1 MRVAG
6 VKLHRF
12 PLSNLACR
20 NFVRIDYTSDRVWS
34 SNPTR
39 HLAAFEPSRVLNNL
53 SGRLAI
59 FRRVHR
65 VRRQVT
71 VSLLKDDVMDPMK
84 LLGSLMG
91 SNATGGNLLGSLLG
105 GGGGATGGGGA
116 AGMLGSLLGGG
127 GRGGAAGMLGSLLG
141 GGAAAGGIGSML
153 GGLLGGG
160 GAPEAAAAPKAQA
173 AAPSA
178 DQATLMIRAM
188 CNAAK
193 ADGQVDDQEQ
203 ANIIGKL
210 GDDVGEAEINF
221 LKQELA
227 APLDVAGFARSVPAD
242 MAQDIYALSCMTVKV
257 DTPQEAQYLQQ
268 LGQGLNLDG
277 ATLGAIHQQLGLS

>member
-1 MRVAG
+1 M
-6 VKLHRF
+6 
-12 PLSNLACR
+12 
-20 NFVRIDYTSDRVWS
+20 
-34 SNPTR
+34 
-39 HLAAFEPSRVLNNL
+39 
-53 SGRLAI
+53 
-59 FRRVHR
+59 
-65 VRRQVT
+65 
-71 VSLLKDDVMDPMK
+71 KDDDMDAMK

-105 GGGGATGGGGA
+105 GGASGRSGGGGA
-116 AGMLGSLLGGG
+116 AGMLGSLLGGRSG
-127 GRGGAAGMLGSLLG
+127 GGAAGMLGSLLG

-160 GAPEAAAAPKAQA
+160 GGEPEAAAPAPQAA

-193 ADGQVDDQEQ
+193 ADGHVDEQEQ
-203 ANIIGKL
+203 QNIIGRL
-210 GDDVGEAEINF
+210 GDDVGEAEISF

-227 APLDVAGFARSVPAD
+227 APLDVKSFASSVPAD
-242 MAQDIYALSCMTVKV
+242 MAADIYALSCMTVKV

-268 LGQGLNLDG
+268 LGQGMNLDQQ
-277 ATLGAIHQQLGLS
+277 TVGAIHQQLGLA

>member
-1 MRVAG
+1 M
-6 VKLHRF
+6 
-12 PLSNLACR
+12 
-20 NFVRIDYTSDRVWS
+20 
-34 SNPTR
+34 
-39 HLAAFEPSRVLNNL
+39 EL
-53 SGRLAI
+53 SGQLAI
-59 FRRVHR
+59 LRRVHQ
-65 VRRQVT
+65 VGRQLT

-91 SNATGGNLLGSLLG
+91 RNATGGNMLGSLLG
-105 GGGGATGGGGA
+105 GGGAAGGGGGA

-127 GRGGAAGMLGSLLG
+127 GGGGAAGMLGSLLG

-160 GAPEAAAAPKAQA
+160 GDAAEAAAAPEA

-227 APLDVAGFARSVPAD
+227 APLDVAGFARSVPAE
-242 MAQDIYALSCMTVKV
+242 MAQNIYALSCMTVK
-257 DTPQEAQYLQQ
+257 LS
-268 LGQGLNLDG
+268 L
-277 ATLGAIHQQLGLS
+277 IHI